1 MATKSTAS
9 AGAQSTPSYTGPF
22 IIVSVLFFVFGF
34 LTTLN
39 TFLGPLVKAAF
50 NLDNFQSNLV
60 NSAFFVAYL
69 LFAAP
74 TSKLIET
81 IGYKRT
87 MVAALVTMAVGTVL
101 FIPAAGALIYIL
113 FLAAILVLAAGIAAL
128 QTSANPYVGAL
139 GPEDSAPARLTLAQ
153 AFNSIGATIS
163 GWVAGKFILAQVLT
177 SEQVKAL
184 TPEAHLNYQT
194 QMASAVRAPYLFF
207 ATSLIILALA
217 VAFAKLPTLQTT
229 QAFRP
234 AKEGDP
240 ILSRSIWGYKH
251 TVLAALGIFCY
262 VGVEVGL
269 GANMVQ
275 YFTQPTMGG
284 MTADAAASLVS
295 FYWGGA
301 LVGRLLGSWLLSLIP
316 APRLLGLF
324 GLLAAIA
331 VLISIFSA
339 GPFAVWSV
347 IVAGF
352 FNSIMFPNIF
362 ALGTKGLGPLT
373 SKGSGLIMSGVV
385 GGAIVAPL
393 MGYVTD
399 FGTRVQ
405 LLTTATAVQHALFI
419 PVLCYLYIAYYGFVG
434 SKPTRTVTA

>member
-1 MATKSTAS
+1 MATRSTPQET
-9 AGAQSTPSYTGPF
+9 AGTPSYNGPF

-39 TFLGPLVKAAF
+39 TFLGPLVQAAF
-50 NLDNFQSNLV
+50 DLDNFQSNLV

-69 LFAAP
+69 LFATP
-74 TSKLIET
+74 TAKLIES

-87 MVAALVTMAVGTVL
+87 MVVSLATMAVGTVL

-113 FLAAILVLAAGIAAL
+113 FLLAILVLAAGIAGL

-139 GPEDSAPARLTLAQ
+139 GPEETAPARLTLAQ

-163 GWVAGKFILAQVLT
+163 GWVAGKFILAKVLT
-177 SEQVKAL
+177 GDEVKAL
-184 TPEAHLNYQT
+184 SSEAHHAYQV

-207 ATSLIILALA
+207 AASLVILALA
-217 VAFAKLPTLQTT
+217 VAFARLPNLQST
-229 QAFRP
+229 QSFRP
-234 AKEGDP
+234 AKTGDP
-240 ILSRSIWGYKH
+240 ILSRSIWSYRH
-251 TVLAALGIFCY
+251 TVLAAVGIFCY

-269 GANMVQ
+269 GANMVK
-275 YFTQPTMGG
+275 YFTQPGIGG
-284 MTADAAASLVS
+284 LTATAAASLVS

-301 LVGRLLGSWLLSLIP
+301 LIGRLLGSWLLSKIA
-316 APRLLGLF
+316 APRLLGIF
-324 GLLAAIA
+324 GCFAAIS
-331 VLISIFSA
+331 VLVSIFSS
-339 GPFAVWSV
+339 GPVAVWSV

-385 GGAIVAPL
+385 GGAVVAPL
-393 MGYVTD
+393 LGRITD
-399 FGTRVQ
+399 FGINVQ
-405 LLTTATAVQHALFI
+405 GLPVATAIQHSFYLA
-419 PVLCYLYIAYYGFVG
+419 VACYLFIAYYGFIG

>member
-1 MATKSTAS
+1 MATRSTTPN
-9 AGAQSTPSYTGPF
+9 GTPSYTGPF
-22 IIVSVLFFVFGF
+22 IIVSILFFVFGF

-39 TFLGPLVKAAF
+39 TFLGPLVQAAF
-50 NLDNFQSNLV
+50 DLDNFQSNLV

-87 MVAALVTMAVGTVL
+87 MVTALATMAVGTVL

-113 FLAAILVLAAGIAAL
+113 FLLAILVLAAGIAAL

-139 GPEDSAPARLTLAQ
+139 GPEESAPARLTLAQ

-177 SEQVKAL
+177 AEQVKAL
-184 TPEAHLNYQT
+184 SAEAHHAYQE

-207 ATSLIILALA
+207 ATSLVILALA
-217 VAFAKLPTLQTT
+217 VAFARLPTLQTT

-234 AKEGDP
+234 ANDGDP
-240 ILSRSIWGYKH
+240 ILSRSIWSYRH
-251 TVLAALGIFCY
+251 TVLAAVGIFCY

-269 GANMVQ
+269 GANMVK
-275 YFTQPTMGG
+275 YFTQPTIGG
-284 MTADAAASLVS
+284 YSAHDAASLVS

-301 LVGRLLGSWLLSLIP
+301 LVGRLLGSWLLSKIS
-316 APRLLGLF
+316 APKLLGLF
-324 GLLAAIA
+324 GCLAALV
-331 VLISIFSA
+331 VLISIFST
-339 GPFAVWSV
+339 GQIAVWSV

-362 ALGTKGLGPLT
+362 ALGTKGLGPMT

-385 GGAIVAPL
+385 GGAVIAPIL
-393 MGYVTD
+393 GKVTD
-399 FGTRVQ
+399 FGISAQ
-405 LLTTATAVQHALFI
+405 GLPAATAVQHSLFI
-419 PVLCYLYIAYYGFVG
+419 AVACYLYIAYYGFIG
-434 SKPTRTVTA
+434 SKPVRTVTA